1 MSRTLQQQFPA
12 IKLCA
17 EEKKIQKRKRMINA
31 CCDHN
36 FTKAITECC
45 WNVTNGRTPLT
56 ENKVQQL
63 KRHKTLLRKLS
74 SSSVPLKQRTEL
86 IQTGSGF
93 AALLPLLLGPII
105 SGVTQLIKRK

>member
-1 MSRTLQQQFPA
+1 MSRALQQQLPA

-17 EEKKIQKRKRMINA
+17 EETNVQKRRKMINA

-45 WNVTNGRTPLT
+45 WNITNGRTSLS
-56 ENKVQQL
+56 EHKVQQL

-74 SSSVPLKQRTEL
+74 SSSVPLKQRTDI

-93 AALLPLLLGPII
+93 VTLLPLLLGPII
-105 SGVTQLIKRK
+105 SGISQLINRK